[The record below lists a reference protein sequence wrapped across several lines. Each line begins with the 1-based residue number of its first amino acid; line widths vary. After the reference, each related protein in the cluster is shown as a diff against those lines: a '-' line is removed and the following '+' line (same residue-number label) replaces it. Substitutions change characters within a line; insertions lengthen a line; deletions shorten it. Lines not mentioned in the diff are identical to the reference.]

1 MRKTT
6 FIIALVGALLVPLAA
21 FGQSVYSDTYVIPVA
36 GHTQGLNGTWQTDVA
51 ITNFSSTPLTVQ
63 IIVVE
68 TGEGNVDNIFPLT
81 TDTNTTGSVTVA
93 PNTTVLL
100 RDLLS
105 TYRGRQSTL
114 GALILGGD
122 KPFAVT
128 SRAYN
133 TNSSSCGG
141 SSLGQTVTPAR
152 DFFENSTGRSDNS
165 AVAYLP
171 GLMNNASTR
180 TNIGFLAGTGSAAGQ
195 TMVVTVTIKNGAGQ
209 TLGTKLVTIPAGNF
223 TQTQF
228 SVSSVTSTP
237 FDIGSAEI
245 RITQGSGAVVPYAS
259 VIDNASGAA
268 AYVMGQFPP
277 STPFSSGSTFTNNI
291 FRALINAMSSRSNQ

>member
-6 FIIALVGALLVPLAA
+6 LLMIALVGALLPLAA

-36 GHTQGLNGTWQTDVA
+36 GHVQGVNGLWQSDLA
-51 ITNFSSTPLTVQ
+51 ITNFATTPLTVQ
-63 IIVVE
+63 IVVVE
-68 TGEGNVDNIFPLT
+68 TGEGNSDNIFPLM

-93 PNTTVLL
+93 PNSTMLF
-100 RDLLS
+100 RDILAG
-105 TYRGRQSTL
+105 YRGRQYAL

-128 SRAYN
+128 SRAYSN
-133 TNSSSCGG
+133 GG
-141 SSLGQTVTPAR
+141 GGTSVGETVTPAR
-152 DFFENSTGRSDNS
+152 DFFENSTGRSDNT

-171 GLMNNASTR
+171 GLVNNASTR
-180 TNIGFLAGTGSAAGQ
+180 TNIGFLAGTGSTAGD
-195 TMVVTVTIKNGAGQ
+195 TMAVQITIKNGAGQ

-223 TQTQF
+223 LHTQF

-245 RITQGSGAVVPYAS
+245 RITQGSGTVVPYAS
-259 VIDNASGAA
+259 VIDNATGAA

-277 STPFSSGSTFTNNI
+277 STPFTSTGTFSSSI
-291 FRALINAMSSRSNQ
+291 FRTLLSVTSNRSNH

>member
-6 FIIALVGALLVPLAA
+6 LLMIALVGALLPLAA

-36 GHTQGLNGTWQTDVA
+36 GHVQGVNGLWQSDLA
-51 ITNFSSTPLTVQ
+51 ITNFATTPLTVQ
-63 IIVVE
+63 IVVVE
-68 TGEGNVDNIFPLT
+68 TGEGNFDNIFPLM

-93 PNTTVLL
+93 PSTTMLF
-100 RDLLS
+100 RDILAG
-105 TYRGRQSTL
+105 YRGRQNTL

-133 TNSSSCGG
+133 NSGG
-141 SSLGQTVTPAR
+141 GTSVGETVTPAR
-152 DFFENSTGRSDNS
+152 DFFENSTGRSDNT

-171 GLMNNASTR
+171 GLVNNASTR
-180 TNIGFLAGTGSAAGQ
+180 TNIGFLAGTGSTAGA
-195 TMVVTVTIKNGAGQ
+195 TMGVQITIKNGAGQ

-223 TQTQF
+223 THTQF
-228 SVSSVTSTP
+228 SVSSVTNTP

-245 RITQGSGAVVPYAS
+245 RITQGSGTVVPYAS
-259 VIDNASGAA
+259 VIDNATGAA

-277 STPFSSGSTFTNNI
+277 STPFTSTSSSFSSSI
-291 FRALINAMSSRSNQ
+291 FHALLGAMANRSNQ

>member
-6 FIIALVGALLVPLAA
+6 FILMALAGALLLPLTAL
-21 FGQSVYSDTYVIPVA
+21 GQSVYSDTYVIPVA
-36 GHTQGLNGTWQTDVA
+36 GHIQGVNGIWQSDLA
-51 ITNFSSTPLTVQ
+51 ITNFASTPLTVQ
-63 IIVVE
+63 LIFVE
-68 TGEGNVDNIFPLT
+68 TGEGNLDNIFPLI

-93 PNTTVLL
+93 PNSTMLF
-100 RDLLS
+100 RDILG
-105 TYRGRQSTL
+105 TYRGRQNSL

-133 TNSSSCGG
+133 NSGNGTSVGE
-141 SSLGQTVTPAR
+141 TVTPAR

-180 TNIGFLAGTGSAAGQ
+180 TNIGLLAGTGSTSGE
-195 TMVVTVTIKNGAGQ
+195 TMGVTVTIKNGAGQ
-209 TLGTKLVTIPAGNF
+209 ILGTKLIIIPAGNF
-223 TQTQF
+223 LHTQF
-228 SVSSVTSTP
+228 SVSSVTNTP

-245 RITQGSGAVVPYAS
+245 RITQGSGTVVPYAS
-259 VIDNASGAA
+259 VIDNATGAA

-277 STPFSSGSTFTNNI
+277 STPFTSTSAFSSNI
-291 FRALINAMSSRSNQ
+291 FRALLSTMSNRRSQ